1 MNSTVIFWPMI
12 AQAFLIYAIYVLVSR
27 RRIVAI
33 KSGLAKSSDYRVPI
47 TEPDASA
54 TAIRSLI
61 NQFELPVLFFAACLA
76 LQAADAVSF
85 LVFIVAWI
93 FVASRFLHAY
103 VHVTTNRLRH
113 RRPLFV
119 IGYFASMALWI
130 LLAAHLL
137 GIAR

>member
-12 AQAFLIYAIYVLVSR
+12 AQAFLAYAIYVLVSR
-27 RRIVAI
+27 RRVVAI
-33 KSGLAKSSDYRVPI
+33 KTGLAKSSDYRIPI
-47 TEPDASA
+47 TEPEPSA

-76 LQAADAVSF
+76 LQAVDGVSF
-85 LVFIVAWI
+85 LALIVAWV

-119 IGYFASMALWI
+119 VGFLASMALWV

-137 GIAR
+137 GVAR